1 MKNTTALICAQAAV
15 PYCEDKPFL
24 PALTCQINAAS
35 LVCFLG
41 QRFRTLNIYLQMLAG
56 LIEPESGAVEHF
68 VEPQVT
74 PAHSHF
80 PGIAYLDYNS
90 ALLSVLN
97 GLENVKLPALYH
109 QLGTRQQIDDQAQAL
124 LNELQYD
131 ANHKVLPAFMTM
143 LQKRHLLI
151 ARALMLKPQVLFIE
165 NPFAGLE
172 LEEATILGQYLTTL
186 VKNKNITLVT
196 SNANLDFVEHYGE
209 QIIYATDQ
217 DFQFFQQWQDFS
229 DYKQRNLLKF

>member
-1 MKNTTALICAQAAV
+1 MKNADALICAHAAV
-15 PYCEDKPFL
+15 PCCEELTFL
-24 PALTCQINAAS
+24 PALTCQINTAG

-41 QRFRTLNIYLQMLAG
+41 QRFRTLNLYLHMLAG
-56 LIEPESGAVEHF
+56 LTEPESGTVEHF
-68 VEPQVT
+68 VKERVT

-97 GLENVKLPALYH
+97 GLENLKLPALYH
-109 QLGTRQQIDDQAQAL
+109 QLGTRQQIEQQAQEL
-124 LNELQYD
+124 LKELQYD
-131 ANHKVLPAFMTM
+131 ADHKVLPAFMTM

-172 LEEATILGQYLTTL
+172 LEEAAILGQYLATL
-186 VKNKNITLVT
+186 VENKNITLVT
-196 SNANLDFVEHYGE
+196 SNANLDFVEHYAQ
-209 QIIYATDQ
+209 QIIYATGQ
-217 DFQFFQQWQDFS
+217 DFQFFQQWQNFF
-229 DYKQRNLLKF
+229 DYKQQNRLKF

>member
-1 MKNTTALICAQAAV
+1 MKNTVALVCAHAAV
-15 PYCEDKPFL
+15 PCCEDQRFL
-24 PALTCQINAAS
+24 PPLSYQINTGS

-56 LIEPESGAVEHF
+56 LTEPESGLVEHF
-68 VEPQVT
+68 VEQQIT

-80 PGIAYLDYNS
+80 PGIAYLDYS
-90 ALLSVLN
+90 STLLSVLN

-109 QLGTRQQIDDQAQAL
+109 QLGTRQQIDEQAQDL
-124 LNELQYD
+124 LNQLQYD
-131 ANHKVLPAFMTM
+131 ANHQVLPAFMTM

-151 ARALMLKPQVLFIE
+151 ARALMLKPQMLFIE
-165 NPFAGLE
+165 NPFADLE
-172 LEEATILGQYLTTL
+172 LEDAAILGQYLATL

-196 SNANLDFVEHYGE
+196 SNANLDFVEHCAE
-209 QIIYATDQ
+209 QIIYATGQ

-229 DYKQRNLLKF
+229 HYKQQNRLKF